1 MLDLRRSL
9 SDGSILTTGSA
20 IESAML
26 SVERYSR
33 HEVVVW
39 RGAIKSVVLLFER
52 GNVSKI
58 AL

>member
-1 MLDLRRSL
+1 
-9 SDGSILTTGSA
+9 
-20 IESAML
+20 ML

-39 RGAIKSVVLLFER
+39 RGAIKSVVLLSER